1 MVTTERKRNN
11 PLKLIAETGRREQPR
26 TRKRNKGEDSVD
38 NKNGNQII
46 LFFSP
51 GLKEK
56 LIKDRDLIVAKK
68 YLVKIPSKVTCEM
81 IFKEFLY
88 HENQENSIY
97 FSNGVSQDMISGI
110 RTYFNHRFIVELLY
124 KSELPQIKNLAGKTV
139 FTEIYGCEHLLRLM
153 TCIGKLISPN
163 EFDECGF
170 NILQMHYQRFLEF
183 IDVNRD
189 TYMPGDNYFQVV
201 Q

>member
-1 MVTTERKRNN
+1 MVTERKRGN
-11 PLKLIAETGRREQPR
+11 PIKLLADAGRRDQPR
-26 TRKRNKGEDSVD
+26 TRKRNKGDDSID
-38 NKNGNQII
+38 TKNGNQII
-46 LFFSP
+46 LFFTP

-56 LIKDRDLIVAKK
+56 LMKDRDLIVSKK

-88 HENQENSIY
+88 HEKQENSIY
-97 FSNGVSQDMISGI
+97 FNNGVSQDMICGI

-124 KSELPQIKNLAGKTV
+124 KPELPQIKNLAGKTV

-153 TCIGKLISPN
+153 TCIGKLISHN
-163 EFDECGF
+163 EFDDSGF
-170 NILQMHYQRFLEF
+170 NILRMHFQRFLEF

-189 TYMPGDNYFQVV
+189 NYMPGDNYFQVM

>member
-1 MVTTERKRNN
+1 MVTDRKRSN
-11 PLKLIAETGRREQPR
+11 PLKLLAETGRRDQPR
-26 TRKRNKGEDSVD
+26 TRKRNKGDDSID
-38 NKNGNQII
+38 TKNGNQIV
-46 LFFSP
+46 LFFNA

-56 LIKDRDLIVAKK
+56 LMKDRDMIMSKK

-81 IFKEFLY
+81 IFSEFLY
-88 HENQENSIY
+88 HEKHDNSLY
-97 FSNGVSQDMISGI
+97 FNNGVSQDMISGI

-124 KSELPQIKNLAGKTV
+124 KPELPQIKNLAGKTV

-163 EFDECGF
+163 EFDDHGF
-170 NILQMHYQRFLEF
+170 AILRTHFQRFLDF
-183 IDVNRD
+183 VDVNRD
-189 TYMPGDNYFQVV
+189 KYMPGDNYFQVV